1 MKYYHCTD
9 RDCEATF
16 QAQGAR
22 YCPCCGGRE
31 LRHALGREIDE
42 MKQRDPSETVR
53 LIPVYTMS
61 A

>member
-1 MKYYHCTD
+1 MKYYHCAD

-16 QAQGAR
+16 QAERAKF
-22 YCPCCGGRE
+22 CPCCGGRE

-42 MKQRDPSETVR
+42 MQQQDRQETIR
-53 LIPVYTMS
+53 LIPIYAMG